1 MDLCVSEWRRFEVRV
16 HPDRLDRPAKG
27 STTGWIAGLA
37 LAVVAVVVGI
47 ERHGDCEVVPCLRIG
62 GLRLLAGWRTRLRK
76 GIQNKR
82 MELSSQYDRR
92 FNYEL
97 RWTSTGL
104 RLDFVMVTT
113 GTLLVVGSK
122 FHRSFKN

>member
-1 MDLCVSEWRRFEVRV
+1 MRV

-104 RLDFVMVTT
+104 LVSRRPRKRVRIT
-113 GTLLVVGSK
+113 GKIHDPEISELLCNAYPVW
-122 FHRSFKN
+122 RAL